1 MIKIT
6 KPLKQYTFNQIL
18 HNCNSRKHF
27 RNSTHNKQALFS
39 CFERQWGDT
48 IKCVRKPE
56 TQDFK
61 QVLMR
66 FSYSFALLI
75 ILLPLIPSYPT
86 LLCVFV
92 FFIIFSG
99 SPILFASCLIV
110 AGKKENLVIEWYR
123 TCALP
128 ARRWQMDYKN
138 FKGKHLEHQGRDARY
153 LNYHSLPRRQ
163 WLPDMLHTSRNS
175 AMAQAQSSTHICTRT
190 PPFTPF
196 PSLSLCVSLS
206 FPRFVELCAK
216 LRNITSGG

>member
-27 RNSTHNKQALFS
+27 RHSTHNKQALFS
-39 CFERQWGDT
+39 CYERQRRDT

-61 QVLMR
+61 QFL
-66 FSYSFALLI
+66 FLLPSFYTQHPPTPTPACTLLI
-75 ILLPLIPSYPT
+75 FI
-86 LLCVFV
+86 
-92 FFIIFSG
+92 FFRVTHIICFLSHC
-99 SPILFASCLIV
+99 SWQ
-110 AGKKENLVIEWYR
+110 KENLVIEWYR

-138 FKGKHLEHQGRDARY
+138 FKGEHLEHQGRDARY

-163 WLPDMLHTSRNS
+163 WLPDMVHTSRNS
-175 AMAQAQSSTHICTRT
+175 ATAQS
-190 PPFTPF
+190 
-196 PSLSLCVSLS
+196 
-206 FPRFVELCAK
+206 
-216 LRNITSGG
+216 